1 MQSRALL
8 MLLVALIMGGI
19 AVYLVQSLLKQQEGG
34 QVTVQAV
41 KTVPV
46 VVAAADL
53 DVGAR
58 LDALSLSMV
67 EWPEASVPAGAYSS
81 KEAALGADPDK
92 APVVLKE
99 IRKGEPVL
107 PYKLSPEGARPL
119 LTPKI
124 PPEMRAM
131 TIAVNEIKGVAGFI
145 LPGDKVDV
153 VLTSQQLSPKK
164 DEPIT
169 LLLEQG
175 LTVLGVDQQSSEKE
189 DKPVVVNAVTLLVTP
204 EIGKRLTLAQ
214 TVGDLTLLLRNEA
227 DTAQADAAVVTLAN
241 LRGLEPV
248 AEPPK
253 PVTIQAPAKPVVRRV
268 APAAPS
274 AGSVEIVRGL
284 DIDKQ
289 TVRSTGK

>member
-19 AVYLVQSLLKQQEGG
+19 AVVLVQSLLKQQKGG
-34 QVTVQAV
+34 EVAVQTV
-41 KTVPV
+41 KTRSVL
-46 VVAAADL
+46 VAANDL
-53 DVGAR
+53 QVGSR
-58 LDALSLSMV
+58 LDAMSLSV
-67 EWPEASVPAGAYSS
+67 VDWPEGSVPDKAYSTR
-81 KEAALGADPDK
+81 ELALGADPAK

-99 IRKGEPVL
+99 IRKGEVVL
-107 PYKLSPEGARPL
+107 PYKLSSEGARPL

-124 PPEMRAM
+124 PTEMRAM

-153 VLTSQQLSPKK
+153 VLTSNLLTPNK
-164 DEPIT
+164 DEPVT
-169 LLLEQG
+169 LLLEQS
-175 LTVLGVDQQSSEKE
+175 LMVLGVDQQSSEGE

-227 DTAQADAAVVTLAN
+227 DTTQADQAVVTLAS

-253 PVTIQAPAKPVVRRV
+253 PVAIKAPARRIVRRA
-268 APAAPS
+268 APATS
-274 AGSVEIVRGL
+274 GTVEIVRGL
-284 DIDKQ
+284 DIDSQ
-289 TVRSTGK
+289 TVRSVGQ

>member
-19 AVYLVQSLLKQQEGG
+19 AVVLVQSLLKQQEGG
-34 QVTVQAV
+34 QVAVQTV
-41 KTVPV
+41 KTKPV
-46 VVAAADL
+46 LVAASDL
-53 DVGAR
+53 QVGSR
-58 LDALSLSMV
+58 LDATALSIV
-67 EWPEASVPAGAYSS
+67 DWPEGSAPEHAYTT
-81 KEAALGADPDK
+81 KELALGADPAK

-99 IRKGEPVL
+99 IRKGEAVL

-153 VLTSQQLSPKK
+153 VLTSQQLSPAK

-169 LLLEQG
+169 LLLEQS
-175 LTVLGVDQQSSEKE
+175 LMVLGVDQQSSEEKDE
-189 DKPVVVNAVTLLVTP
+189 PVVVNAVTLLVTP

-214 TVGDLTLLLRNEA
+214 TVGDLTLLLRNEG
-227 DTAQADAAVVTLAN
+227 DTSEADAAVITLAN
-241 LRGLEPV
+241 LRGQEPI

-253 PVTIQAPAKPVVRRV
+253 PVAIKAPARRIVRRA
-268 APAAPS
+268 APATS
-274 AGSVEIVRGL
+274 GTVEIVRGL

-289 TVRSTGK
+289 SVRSAGK